1 LNMPGALAR
10 QIYKSWLKRTGKNYL
25 CTKITEMAGIG
36 QRLRKWNET
45 RSFWQK
51 AGDILFWMLLVLLII
66 PGPRKV
72 ISTAVNRVILHVK
85 NPGMFNPEKQIRLED
100 RDYAWMLRDLQDEPV
115 SMKAFRGEVIFL
127 NHWATWC
134 PPCVAELPEI
144 RRAYEKHGN
153 RVQFLLVTGEE
164 PSVVRLF
171 LKKRGYEGLPVY
183 FTSSPPPSSLQAG
196 AIPTTFIIS
205 GDGRIVTR
213 KTGAVNW
220 DSRATSRIFDHLV
233 R

>member
-1 LNMPGALAR
+1 
-10 QIYKSWLKRTGKNYL
+10 
-25 CTKITEMAGIG
+25 MAGIG
-36 QRLRKWNET
+36 QRLRKWKET

-51 AGDILFWMLLVLLII
+51 TGDILFWLLLILLII

-85 NPGMFNPEKQIRLED
+85 NPGMFNPEKQVRLTD
-100 RDYAWMLRDLQDEPV
+100 GDYDWMLRDSRGEPV
-115 SMKAFRGEVIFL
+115 SLEAFRGEVIFL

-144 RRAYEKHGN
+144 RRAYEKHGE
-153 RVQFLLVTGEE
+153 RVRFLLVTGQE
-164 PSVVRLF
+164 PSVVGTF
-171 LKKRGYEGLPVY
+171 LEKRGYGGLPVY
-183 FTSSPPPSSLQAG
+183 FASSAPPSALQAG

-205 GDGRIVTR
+205 GDGKIVTR

-220 DSRATSRIFDHLV
+220 DSRATSRIFEQLV